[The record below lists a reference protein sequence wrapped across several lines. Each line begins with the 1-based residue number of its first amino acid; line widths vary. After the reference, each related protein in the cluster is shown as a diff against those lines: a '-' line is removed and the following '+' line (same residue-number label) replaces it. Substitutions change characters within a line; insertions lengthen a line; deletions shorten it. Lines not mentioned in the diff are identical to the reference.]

1 MNLALAQHNMSV
13 QEYLDGEPLSDIRHE
28 YLAGQVYAMAGAGER
43 HNRITLNI
51 AFHLRT
57 ITRGTPCGVYVND
70 MKLRV
75 IKHDSFYYPDVM
87 TTCHPRDTQSLY
99 KEYPSLVVEVLS
111 PSTEVIDR
119 REKLIAYRNLASM
132 RHYLIVWQEEK
143 RVEWHSR
150 NAQDGWGVTVLDGSG
165 HMDIALNDLH
175 IQLSPLDVYEDVK
188 WL

>member
-1 MNLALAQHNMSV
+1 MNLAITPYAVSV
-13 QEYLDGEPLSDIRHE
+13 QDYLAGEPHGLVRHE
-28 YLAGQVYAMAGAGER
+28 YVSGQVYAMAGASER
-43 HNRITLNI
+43 HNRIAGNLF
-51 AFHLRT
+51 FHLRAA
-57 ITRGTPCGVYVND
+57 TRGTPCAVFIHD
-70 MKLRV
+70 MKLR
-75 IKHDSFYYPDVM
+75 ILHQDSFYYPDVM